1 MQCFPKFR
9 KVSTDTVIYVRKY
22 RTIERRPHS
31 ARPTRRVARLH
42 KGHNAMKAAERI
54 GQVLGLF
61 TVTAPER
68 GTGEIAALLGLAN
81 SSAHELLNG
90 LAQTGL
96 LQKQAPGRFRL
107 GPMVA
112 ALAQV
117 LANTDGLVEAARPI
131 IARTAEDHGETVHVV
146 ELAGAGLAA
155 LSSQPSTRPVGVSR
169 DVISSETPLHA
180 VAAGKLLLAHLPT
193 AELLR
198 VLDSLELTAFTDETV
213 TARSTLRNRLTEIRE
228 AGFAEAVGEWHPD
241 LATCAAPIRSHAGVC
256 IAALSMSVPLSR
268 YMLQPRAY
276 RAIAVQAADRI
287 SARLGWRDASKPTGT
302 LPATGAKTSE
312 DVA

>member
-1 MQCFPKFR
+1 
-9 KVSTDTVIYVRKY
+9 
-22 RTIERRPHS
+22 
-31 ARPTRRVARLH
+31 
-42 KGHNAMKAAERI
+42 MKAAERI
-54 GQVLGLF
+54 GQVLALF

-68 GTGEIAALLGLAN
+68 GTGEIAALLGIAN

-117 LANTDGLVEAARPI
+117 LSNTDGLVEAARPI
-131 IARTAEDHGETVHVV
+131 LARTAKDHGETVHVV
-146 ELAGAGLAA
+146 ELAGTGLAA
-155 LSSQPSTRPVGVSR
+155 LSSQPGTRPVGVR
-169 DVISSETPLHA
+169 RNLISSETPLHA
-180 VAAGKLLLAHLPT
+180 VAAGKLLLAYLPT

-198 VLDSLELTAFTDETV
+198 VLDTVDLIPFADKTV
-213 TARSTLRNRLTEIRE
+213 TARSSLRNQLADIRE
-228 AGFAEAVGEWHPD
+228 TGFAEAIGEWHPD
-241 LATCAAPIRSHAGVC
+241 LATSAAPIRSHAGFT
-256 IAALSMSVPLSR
+256 IAAFSLAVPLSR
-268 YMLQPRAY
+268 YVLQPRAY

-287 SARLGWRDASKPTGT
+287 SARLGWLDANKPTGM
-302 LPATGAKTSE
+302 LPGNRAESWE